1 MGMWACTLQ
10 SHAGKLKEIICI
22 KYLVYHGGSARVVF
36 FVLYFSFFLKQEIQG
51 YYPSS
56 SEGRQTE
63 NHNHRKLTNLI
74 TWITALSGSMKPW
87 AMPCRATQYG
97 WVVVESSDKM
107 WSTGEGNGK
116 PLQYSC
122 LENPMNSMKR
132 QKDRTLKDEL
142 PRSVGAQYATGDQWR
157 NNSRKNEETEP
168 KQKQHPVVDL
178 TDDGSKVR
186 YYKKQ

>member
-1 MGMWACTLQ
+1 MICWGQSVLSEAGFKLRSLDLGAQVPLNLCANFQSLYFPIFQMGMWACTLQ

-74 TWITALSGSMKPW
+74 TRTTALSNSMKLW
-87 AMPCRATQYG
+87 SMPCRATQDG
-97 WVVVESSDKM
+97 RVMVESSNKT
-107 WSTGEGNGK
+107 WFTGEENDK
-116 PLQYSC
+116 PLQYAC
-122 LENPMNSMKR
+122 LENPMNIMKR
-132 QKDRTLKDEL
+132 QKDMNWKM
-142 PRSVGAQYATGDQWR
+142 
-157 NNSRKNEETEP
+157 NSPDR
-168 KQKQHPVVDL
+168 
-178 TDDGSKVR
+178 
-186 YYKKQ
+186 